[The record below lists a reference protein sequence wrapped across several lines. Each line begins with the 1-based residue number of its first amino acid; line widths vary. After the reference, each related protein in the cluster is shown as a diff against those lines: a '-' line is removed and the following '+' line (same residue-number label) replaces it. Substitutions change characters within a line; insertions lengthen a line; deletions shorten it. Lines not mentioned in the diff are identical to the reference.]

1 MSNNKSVGIVLK
13 IVAFVV
19 SAAVGFFVTP
29 LVIPNK
35 SEQLTSD
42 DAQQVQNTVSNT
54 NKVSST
60 TSKNKTEQTNTTV
73 AEQSQTTS
81 EPAKPVVE
89 EIVVSFDPV
98 VNNNYKYSF
107 NAHCNLDGKKQLQYE
122 LLESGSDKV
131 KATNADGKF
140 TNIDPSTNGEYRLR
154 VRVQDDGRLSEV
166 KIVTGFDK
174 RPQVALKKLT
184 AAELETM
191 INQQKTTSRDNVKY
205 FAKNIKI
212 EFTNNSDG
220 RTYSLLADLEAQLI
234 MGIWTSVK
242 VVSIGYNS
250 VNQVNSVKIE
260 IVNP

>member
-1 MSNNKSVGIVLK
+1 MNNNKLTGIILK
-13 IVAFVV
+13 AVAFVV
-19 SAAVGFFVTP
+19 SAAVGFLIAP

-35 SEQLTSD
+35 SEQVTSEST
-42 DAQQVQNTVSNT
+42 QQVQTTISNS
-54 NKVSST
+54 NKESST
-60 TSKNKTEQTNTTV
+60 TAKQPTTQTNATV
-73 AEQSQTTS
+73 AEQSQTTP

-140 TNIDPSTNGEYRLR
+140 TNIDPSANGEYRLR
-154 VRVQDDGRLSEV
+154 VRVQEDGRLSEV
-166 KIVTGFDK
+166 KVVTGFDK

-184 AAELETM
+184 AAELEAM
-191 INQQKTTSRDNVKY
+191 INQQKTTNRDNVKY

-220 RTYSLLADLEAQLI
+220 RTYSLLADIEAQLI
-234 MGIWTSVK
+234 MGIWSSVK
-242 VVSIGYNS
+242 VVSLGYNS